1 MGVLALC
8 WYALILINKSDLRSD
23 LRMYVS
29 VVFCRLLVYN
39 GNILLMV
46 GRNNKCRVKEQI

>member
-1 MGVLALC
+1 MPV
-8 WYALILINKSDLRSD
+8 ILINKSD

-39 GNILLMV
+39 IVLYIDNWGIYYEYNTSC
-46 GRNNKCRVKEQI
+46 NNR

>member
-8 WYALILINKSDLRSD
+8 WYALILINKSDLQI
-23 LRMYVS
+23 YVL

-39 GNILLMV
+39 IVLYIDNWGIYYEYNTSC
-46 GRNNKCRVKEQI
+46 NNR